1 MSLAMLFK
9 AHWFQ
14 YTTAFLL
21 AFGVTFNAYSEV
33 RPERL
38 LLVTQEWRPYQYQ
51 EEGDM
56 KGPGIEKLKCTMK
69 VMQQPY
75 QITMTDW
82 DRAQILVEVGEQHGF
97 FLASQ
102 NAIRD
107 KYADYSLPVMNQV
120 WSWFSLSDS
129 IDTQSAMF
137 KEEVAVTAI
146 FGSNKWFWLHKSGY
160 RVEKKPRQP
169 TTLIELL
176 LAGEVGAV
184 LANDFVMKDAIQSLG
199 ISHRA
204 ITRSV
209 VKEKP
214 LGVYFS
220 KKFTKQYPL
229 FVSEFNQAIAQCEE
243 R

>member
-1 MSLAMLFK
+1 MSLVMFFK
-9 AHWFQ
+9 TQRFPLVLAVLWASCVSFSAH
-14 YTTAFLL
+14 
-21 AFGVTFNAYSEV
+21 SEV

-51 EEGDM
+51 QDGEM
-56 KGPGIEKLKCTMK
+56 KGPGIEKLKCIMK

-82 DRAQILVEVGEQHGF
+82 DRAQILVEVGEHHGF

-107 KYADYSLPVMNQV
+107 KYADYSLPVLSQV

-129 IDTQSAMF
+129 IDTESMMF

-184 LANDFVMKDAIQSLG
+184 LANDFVMKDAIESMG

-204 ITRSV
+204 ITRNI

-229 FVSEFNQAIAQCEE
+229 FVGEFNQAIGQCKE

>member
-1 MSLAMLFK
+1 
-9 AHWFQ
+9 
-14 YTTAFLL
+14 
-21 AFGVTFNAYSEV
+21 
-33 RPERL
+33 
-38 LLVTQEWRPYQYQ
+38 
-51 EEGDM
+51 
-56 KGPGIEKLKCTMK
+56 
-69 VMQQPY
+69 
-75 QITMTDW
+75 ITMTDW
-82 DRAQILVEVGEQHGF
+82 DRAQILVEVGEHHGF

-107 KYADYSLPVMNQV
+107 SYADFSQPVLNQV

-129 IDTQSAMF
+129 IDTESEMF
-137 KEEVAVTAI
+137 KKEAVVTAI

-160 RVEKKPRQP
+160 RVEKKPRHP
-169 TTLIELL
+169 STLIELL
-176 LAGEVGAV
+176 LTGEVGAV
-184 LANDFVMKDAIQSLG
+184 LANEFVMKEAIESLG

-204 ITRSV
+204 ITRIA

-229 FVSEFNQAIAQCEE
+229 FVGEFNQAVGLCKE